1 MNPMWTPDESFQIR
15 LAPAA
20 KTLLAVGLTAA
31 FAVAAAIGI
40 TGALT
45 AAPELAVRPVLLAI
59 FIPVT
64 GLVLAYAALPRFRAW
79 VLALDLRMLTLF
91 QSWRVIGFGFLPLY
105 AYGVLPGLFAW
116 PAGLGDVAI
125 GLAAPFVAARLARD
139 PGYAAS
145 RGYLWFHVLGL
156 LDFVAA
162 AGTAMLA
169 SGAFPAIHAGL
180 PTSAAM
186 EVWPLFLFPGLLA
199 PIFIALHF
207 AALAQIVR
215 VRRGSTTL
223 QAA

>member
-1 MNPMWTPDESFQIR
+1 MWTPDDSFQIR
-15 LAPAA
+15 LTPKA
-20 KTLLAVGLTAA
+20 KTLLAAGLAAA
-31 FAVAAAIGI
+31 FAIAAAIGV

-45 AAPELAVRPVLLAI
+45 AGPGAGLRPVLLAI
-59 FIPVT
+59 LVPVA
-64 GLVLAYAALPRFRAW
+64 GLVLATAALPRLRAW
-79 VLALDLRMLTLF
+79 VLGLDLRMLTLI
-91 QSWRVIGFGFLPLY
+91 QSWRVIGFAFLPLY

-145 RGYLWFHVLGL
+145 RGYLWFHLAGL
-156 LDFVAA
+156 LDFAAA

-180 PTSAAM
+180 PTSAPV
-186 EVWPLFLFPGLLA
+186 EVWPLFLFPGFFVPL
-199 PIFIALHF
+199 FIALHL
-207 AALAQIVR
+207 AALLQIVR
-215 VRRGSTTL
+215 VRRGAAAL

>member
-1 MNPMWTPDESFQIR
+1 MWTPDESFQIR
-15 LAPAA
+15 LTPAA
-20 KTLLAVGLTAA
+20 KTGLAVGLAAA
-31 FAVAAAIGI
+31 FAAAAAIGMS
-40 TGALT
+40 GALT
-45 AAPELAVRPVLLAI
+45 TGPGPVFRPVLLAI

-64 GLVLAYAALPRFRAW
+64 GLVLAYAALPRFRQW
-79 VLALDLRMLTLF
+79 VLGLDLRLLTLF
-91 QSWRVIGFGFLPLY
+91 QAWRVIGFGFLPLY

-139 PGYAAS
+139 PAYAAG
-145 RGYLWFHVLGL
+145 RGYLWFHIAGL

-180 PTSAAM
+180 PTSAPM
-186 EVWPLFLFPGLLA
+186 EVWPLFLFPGFGVPL
-199 PIFIALHF
+199 FIALHF
-207 AALAQIVR
+207 AALAQVVR
-215 VRRGSTTL
+215 ARRAAVAL